1 MLSSFG
7 NVKKNP
13 NYVSFRNIAPSI
25 FQVVKVNISAV
36 LIGTRGSQA
45 LSMLS
50 RDLKP
55 KEKMVMDLTAAV
67 TDSTSPL
74 AVSNSFHNRVY
85 CEGYC
90 ASTHTHRGNIQ
101 CLLRTSNREQIS
113 ISFQISKFCP
123 SSQSRRFPKWTS
135 VISSWPFIQKQCF
148 SASGRDSNIF
158 SPTG

>member
-13 NYVSFRNIAPSI
+13 NYVSLRNIAPSI

-45 LSMLS
+45 LSTMLS

-67 TDSTSPL
+67 TDSTSPP

-85 CEGYC
+85 CEGYTVL
-90 ASTHTHRGNIQ
+90 ALIHTGETCNV
-101 CLLRTSNREQIS
+101 C
-113 ISFQISKFCP
+113 
-123 SSQSRRFPKWTS
+123 
-135 VISSWPFIQKQCF
+135 
-148 SASGRDSNIF
+148 
-158 SPTG
+158 